1 MHQQRCVCASV
12 PRLDL
17 RTRVILVMHQNEVIK
32 PSATGPLALAC
43 LPNSERLIHGVRDQR
58 LDLNPLF
65 ETGSRVLV
73 LYPGEGARVL
83 DEVVADGDPRPITL
97 IVPDGNW
104 RQAQR
109 AARRVPGVERA
120 EPVVLGPGGPTEW
133 GIRLETKE
141 GGLATFEAIAR
152 ALGVIEGAAVEA
164 AMMNVFRLMVRE
176 SWEMRGAKPIL
187 PEPAVGRSAGPA
199 EALPDTAPLSI
210 LFDDDALVVINKPA
224 GTLVHRGWGDDE
236 EPLLQRLRDQLGQ
249 RLFPIHRLDRATSGA
264 LLFGK
269 SSEVA
274 RILSDQFVAR
284 TVVKRYIALCRGHDP
299 ALQLVDHPL
308 APEKGDE
315 RKSAVTQFRLL
326 GHHGR
331 YGLYEATPLTGRVH
345 QIRRH
350 LKHASHPIIGDVRYG
365 KGEHNR
371 IFRDHY
377 AFHRLALH
385 CFRLEFVHPR
395 TGRPLSIQ
403 APLSAEFAT
412 LLDRLSIPWDG
423 RVGSARSG

>member
-1 MHQQRCVCASV
+1 
-12 PRLDL
+12 
-17 RTRVILVMHQNEVIK
+17 MHQNEVIK
-32 PSATGPLALAC
+32 PSATGPLALEC

-120 EPVVLGPGGPTEW
+120 EPVLLGPGGPTEW

-152 ALGVIEGAAVEA
+152 ALGVIEGPAVEA
-164 AMMNVFRLMVRE
+164 AMMTVFRLMVKE
-176 SWEMRGAKPIL
+176 SWEMRGATPIL
-187 PEPAVGRSAGPA
+187 PEPVAGAGGAGTDLASAAMAAAADA
-199 EALPDTAPLSI
+199 EPLDI
-210 LFDDDALVVINKPA
+210 LFEDDALVVINKPA
-224 GTLVHRGWGDDE
+224 GTLVHRGWGDDD

-249 RLFPIHRLDRATSGA
+249 RLHPIHRLDRATSGA

-274 RILSDQFVAR
+274 RNLSDQFAAR

-299 ALQLVDHPL
+299 ALSLVDHPL

-315 RKSAVTQFRLL
+315 RKPAVTQFRLL

-377 AFHRLALH
+377 GFHRLALH
-385 CFRLEFVHPR
+385 CFRLELAHPR
-395 TGRPLSIQ
+395 TGERLVIQ
-403 APLSAEFAT
+403 APLSAEFAG
-412 LLDRLSIPWDG
+412 LLVRLGIGWEGGGID
-423 RVGSARSG
+423 ARSTAGPALR

>member
-1 MHQQRCVCASV
+1 M

-17 RTRVILVMHQNEVIK
+17 RTRVVLVMHQNEVVK
-32 PSATGPLALAC
+32 PSATGPLALCC
-43 LPNSERLIHGVRDQR
+43 LPNSERLIHGVLGHP

-65 ETGSRVLV
+65 ETGARVLV

-83 DEVVADGDPRPITL
+83 DEVVAEGDPRPIAL

-120 EPVVLGPGGPTEW
+120 EPVVLAPGAPTEW
-133 GIRLETKE
+133 GIRLETKD

-152 ALGVIEGAAVEA
+152 ALGVIEGPEVEA
-164 AMMNVFRLMVRE
+164 AMMHVFRLMVKE
-176 SWEMRGAKPIL
+176 SWEMRGATPIL
-187 PEPAVGRSAGPA
+187 PEPADGATVAGGDVA
-199 EALPDTAPLSI
+199 AQADGEPLSI
-210 LFDDDALVVINKPA
+210 LYEDDALVVINKPA
-224 GTLVHRGWGDDE
+224 GTLVHRGWGDDD

-249 RLFPIHRLDRATSGA
+249 RLHPIHRLDRATSGA

-269 SSEVA
+269 SSAVA
-274 RILSDQFVAR
+274 RHLSDQFAAR
-284 TVVKRYIALCRGHDP
+284 TVIKRYIALCRGHDP
-299 ALQLVDHPL
+299 ALQVVDHPL
-308 APEKGDE
+308 APEKGEE
-315 RKSAVTQFRLL
+315 RRPAVTHFRLL

-377 AFHRLALH
+377 AFGRLALH
-385 CFRLEFVHPR
+385 CFRLELVHPK
-395 TGRPLSIQ
+395 TGAPLVID
-403 APLSAEFAT
+403 APLSVEFAA
-412 LLDRLSIPWDG
+412 LLRRLEIDWD
-423 RVGSARSG
+423 VASPHCPEPAPLYAVP